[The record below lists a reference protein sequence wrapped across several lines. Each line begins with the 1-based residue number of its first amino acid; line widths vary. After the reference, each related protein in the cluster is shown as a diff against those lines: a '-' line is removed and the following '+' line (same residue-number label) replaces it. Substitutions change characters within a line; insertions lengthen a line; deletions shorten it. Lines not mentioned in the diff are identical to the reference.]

1 MAKDITIYT
10 TTTCPSCSMVKRFLA
25 SKGHTYS
32 EVNVDE
38 EPDQRQAAIDLSG
51 AMTVPVTVIKDED
64 TGNQAVTV
72 GWNAGQLVAALN
84 A

>member
-1 MAKDITIYT
+1 MAKNITIYT

-25 SKGHTYS
+25 SKGLTYS

-38 EPDQRQAAIDLSG
+38 QPDERQTAIDLSG

-64 TGNQAVTV
+64 SDDQTVTV